1 MLMMGNGHWGDT
13 MQHGFKLASQA
24 SRTGEASLSH

>member
-13 MQHGFKLASQA
+13 MQDGFKLASQA
-24 SRTGEASLSH
+24 SRTGEAS